1 MKTKKY
7 IIRFF
12 IIVFLFFCFTGVV
25 LYTALGHDINSNLQW
40 IQKKKELNNIDISKI
55 TFYTGG
61 VNGREVK
68 LVDNEKD
75 NFTRSLV
82 NSKFYKSNWKG
93 MVDGGLAIIIIFK
106 DGTKDSFE
114 YCGGSVFQITYKG
127 KMFSVRN
134 KELEQIL
141 LSYKVS
147 L

>member
-1 MKTKKY
+1 MKIKKY

-82 NSKFYKSNWKG
+82 NSKFYKSNWNG
-93 MVDGGLAIIIIFK
+93 MVVGGLAIIIIFK

-114 YCGGSVFQITYKG
+114 YCGGSDFQITYKR

-141 LSYKVS
+141 LDYKVS